1 MAKEEVK
8 IEQPTKAEEIW
19 NKIKEYN
26 LDLFG
31 LPGQT
36 VEKHCKRNPELE
48 VVFPDTLHLTI
59 KSAAV
64 YPSLEDCLVKIKL
77 GKNESFEVGQYTKY
91 TTVKIITKF

>member
-1 MAKEEVK
+1 MVKEEVK
-8 IEQPTKAEEIW
+8 VEQPTKAEGIW

-36 VEKHCKRNPELE
+36 VEKHCKRNAELE
-48 VVFPDTLHLTI
+48 TVFPDTLHLTI

-64 YPSLEDCLVKIKL
+64 YPSLEDCLGKIKL
-77 GKNESFEVGQYTKY
+77 GKNEYFEVGQFSQY
-91 TTVKIITKF
+91 TTVKISTKI